1 MNKPWTAIALLG
13 TITGTLAGT
22 LISTDLQA
30 STEQDYSDD
39 PLAQRCI
46 KMLDIY
52 AAEDFDAYIA
62 EFPEPWL
69 SIFGEKTLRKQLADR
84 HGNYIETYQNKPTS
98 ITIRSIESAK
108 VAQIEKERL
117 GASEAKEVEI
127 DMSNELGG
135 GHLTAC
141 KYLRIGGSWHFRS
154 LRL

>member
-13 TITGTLAGT
+13 TIAGTLAGT

-30 STEQDYSDD
+30 STEQDYSHD

-69 SIFGEKTLRKQLADR
+69 GIFGEKTLRKQLADR
-84 HGNYIETYQNKPTS
+84 HGKYVKEYQAKPDTIKIKA
-98 ITIRSIESAK
+98 ITPAK
-108 VAQIEKERL
+108 VAKIEQEKL
-117 GASEAKEVEI
+117 GALEAKEI
-127 DMSNELGG
+127 DLYIARDKGISSS
-135 GHLTAC
+135 TAC
-141 KYLRIGGSWHFRS
+141 KYLRIGDSWYFRS